1 MARGNKLGLPDYM
14 PYLVNRLGSA
24 LVARFTETA
33 LARHDLSIAMW
44 RVLVVLADMGPQ
56 RQVDLSALT
65 SIDVSTLSR
74 LVTRLAR
81 RGLVSRARSAES
93 NREVTVALT
102 AKAKG
107 LVGELVPVARKLE
120 DTATADL
127 PAGAVNAAKAALRQM
142 YENLEGNGANKTPRT
157 ASRTRRV

>member
-1 MARGNKLGLPDYM
+1 MARGKLGLPDYM

-81 RGLVSRARSAES
+81 RGLLSRVRSAES
-93 NREVTVALT
+93 NREVTIALT
-102 AKAKG
+102 AKANA
-107 LVGELVPVARKLE
+107 LVGQLVPVARKLQE
-120 DTATADL
+120 TATAGL
-127 PAGAVNAAKAALRQM
+127 QPGAVSAAKAALRRM
-142 YENLEGNGANKTPRT
+142 YENLNESGAKKTPRT
-157 ASRTRRV
+157 KGRTRRA

>member
-1 MARGNKLGLPDYM
+1 MTRGNKLGLPVYM

-24 LVARFTETA
+24 LVARFEEQA

-74 LVTRLAR
+74 LVTRLSR
-81 RGLVSRARSAES
+81 RGLVSRKRSSES
-93 NREVTVALT
+93 NREVIVALT
-102 AKAKG
+102 AKAKA
-107 LVGELVPVARKLE
+107 LVAELVPVARKLE
-120 DTATADL
+120 EAATAGL
-127 PAGAVNAAKAALRQM
+127 PVGAVSAAKTVLRQM
-142 YENLEGNGANKTPRT
+142 YENLQHSGAKRV
-157 ASRTRRV
+157 RRQA